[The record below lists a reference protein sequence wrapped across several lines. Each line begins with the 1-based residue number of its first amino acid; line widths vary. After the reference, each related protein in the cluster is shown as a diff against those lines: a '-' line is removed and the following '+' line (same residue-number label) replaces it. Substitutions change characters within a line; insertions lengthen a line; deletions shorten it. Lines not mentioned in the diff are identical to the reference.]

1 MSRVSEKSQEVG
13 PGGLTLTEIGSRLR
27 QLREGEGI
35 TLITLAEQVN
45 LSKGYLSL
53 IESGKKRPHWST
65 LMRIVHTL
73 NSTLCEFL
81 LREEDLERGKEEV
94 QEGGGERTIRLAGNL
109 PDQWGQVARGDEEG
123 YTWIVTRQKEPYLRS
138 EVLRFRLPP
147 HTSWT
152 PEPIVL
158 RGSIVAYGLEGST
171 LLETGRT
178 DRDEFTLQPG
188 RTLSLDGRVP
198 HRFRNPTDVPTEV
211 LLVVTPP
218 AV

>member
-1 MSRVSEKSQEVG
+1 MAQLQEKNREVG
-13 PGGLTLTEIGSRLR
+13 PGGQTLAEIGSRLR
-27 QLREGEGI
+27 RLREGEGI
-35 TLITLAEQVN
+35 SLNTLAEQVH

-65 LMRIVHTL
+65 LMRVVHTL
-73 NSTLCEFL
+73 GSTLCEFL
-81 LREEDLERGKEEV
+81 LKREDLEREKEVV

-109 PDQWGQVARGDEEG
+109 PDQWGRVPGGDEEG
-123 YTWIVTRQKEPYLRS
+123 YTWIITRQKEPYLRS

-152 PEPIVL
+152 PEPIEL
-158 RGSIVAYGLEGST
+158 HGWIVAYGLEGST

-178 DRDEFTLQPG
+178 ERDEFTLQPG
-188 RTLSLDGRVP
+188 ATLSFDGRGP
-198 HRFRNPTDVPTEV
+198 HRFRNPTDLPTEV